1 MIRWLPLLAALLAA
15 PAHAYSAGELLADC
29 QAAEA
34 IYAGNRAASPWS
46 NPRATRCVAYLEGFV
61 DSYVVTRHLADSVGV
76 KLAAFCLPE
85 AESDLHFRMVRAVL
99 AQFDRLPPNPEN
111 TPATIVAAGLS
122 RAFPCSGS
130 LERRK

>member
-1 MIRWLPLLAALLAA
+1 MTRWLPLLAALVAA

-34 IYAGNRAASPWS
+34 IYAGDRAASPWG
-46 NPRATRCVAYLEGFV
+46 NPRAARCVAYLEGFV

-76 KLAAFCLPE
+76 KLDAFCLPE
-85 AESDLHFRMVRAVL
+85 AESDLHFRVVRAVL

-122 RAFPCSGS
+122 RAFPCTGS

>member
-1 MIRWLPLLAALLAA
+1 MIRWLPLLAALVAV
-15 PAHAYSAGELLADC
+15 PAHAYTAGELLADC
-29 QAAEA
+29 QAAETL
-34 IYAGNRAASPWS
+34 YAGNRAASPWG

-76 KLAAFCLPE
+76 KLDAFCLPE
-85 AESDLHFRMVRAVL
+85 PESDLHFRMVRAVL

-122 RAFPCSGS
+122 RAFPCSAS